1 MDSPIKAS
9 VCWSNISYRVE
20 QTQPIDIS
28 IPIRDPKLGEGPA
41 AWYVGRP
48 RFDVVENEG
57 FIGSVAKGGNVNFTD
72 VYFNPHGHGTHTEC
86 LGHITKEAESINGIK
101 LPLLIPCLLLTVS
114 PKNINGDSIITSEK
128 LPGGISSNEKLPNAL
143 IIRTLPNGSDKKS
156 KDWANTNPTYLH
168 PDFTD
173 KLVERGVEHL
183 LVDLPSV
190 DKEIDGG
197 TLLSHKAFFR
207 VPEAPRNKVTI
218 TEFVFIPNIVEDG
231 LYALNLQIAP
241 FDLDASPSRPVIYP
255 LSVI

>member
-1 MDSPIKAS
+1 MDSSIRIS
-9 VCWSNISYRVE
+9 ICWSNVLYRVE
-20 QTQPIDIS
+20 QTRPIDIS

-57 FIGSVAKGGNVNFTD
+57 FIGSVARGGNVNFTD

-86 LGHITKEAESINGIK
+86 LGHITNEAESVNGIK
-101 LPLLIPCLLLTVS
+101 LPLLIPCYLHTVS
-114 PKNINGDSIITSEK
+114 PDKINGDSVITREK

-143 IIRTLPNGSDKKS
+143 IIRTIPNESNKKS
-156 KDWANTNPTYLH
+156 KNWANTNPTYLH

-173 KLVERGVEHL
+173 NLVARGVEHL
-183 LVDLPSV
+183 LIDLPSV
-190 DKEIDGG
+190 DKEMDGG
-197 TLLSHKAFFR
+197 ALLSHKAFFR
-207 VPEAPRNKVTI
+207 VPQTPRSEATI
-218 TEFVFIPNIVEDG
+218 TEFVFIPNDVPDG
-231 LYALNLQIAP
+231 LYALNLQIAA